1 MVTSKAC
8 PIFSVVRALLLCSEK
23 EVVPEEGES
32 VGFTDEGADFAEA
45 ATGHCLAEHCA
56 WFQRL
61 TGKCAVL
68 SLGG

>member
-1 MVTSKAC
+1 MTTSRAC
-8 PIFSVVRALLLCSEK
+8 PLFSVVRALLLCSDK
-23 EVVPEEGES
+23 VVKQDAESAEFTEEG
-32 VGFTDEGADFAEA
+32 VDFAEA

-61 TGKCAVL
+61 TGKCAIL